1 MSNKDKYEKIFC
13 SSFGLKKA
21 DLKKDIKYNGVK
33 KWDSV
38 GHMAM
43 IAKLEE
49 AFKITMEMDDII
61 DFSSFKTGIKLL
73 KKYKIK
79 F

>member
-1 MSNKDKYEKIFC
+1 MTNKDKYNNIFIK
-13 SSFGLKKA
+13 SFNLDKSK
-21 DLKKDIKYNGVK
+21 LKKDIKYNSVP

-49 AFKITMEMDDII
+49 TFKITMEI
-61 DFSSFKTGIKLL
+61 
-73 KKYKIK
+73 KIK
-79 F
+79 VNLIGTLFNLNEYINAR